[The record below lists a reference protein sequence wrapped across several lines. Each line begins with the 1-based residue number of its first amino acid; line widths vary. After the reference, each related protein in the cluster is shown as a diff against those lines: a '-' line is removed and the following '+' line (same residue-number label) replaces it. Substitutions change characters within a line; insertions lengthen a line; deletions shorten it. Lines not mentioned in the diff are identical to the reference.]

1 MTHSQLI
8 RCLLAFASITFLGFA
23 NSADLP
29 EPEFTIRERN
39 AHTGSN
45 IRKDLLW
52 GSSIPINR
60 TYGQLTPEQ
69 KAVVHALYERIE
81 PGDEPPFPVDGLKP
95 ILEAIRKGQSK
106 LLVTGTLTLAA
117 DVDSSGDVTKVE
129 VYDNPD
135 PILTKFAASVL
146 MITKFKPAICKG
158 VPCRMQYPF
167 SFVMRVQ

>member
-81 PGDEPPFPVDGLKP
+81 PGDEPPFPADGLKP